1 MNSCRTLRIAS
12 AFLVIALSPLLVAG
26 AVTYDGQL
34 QLDLS
39 AYRGKVV
46 VVDFW
51 ASWCVPC
58 RRSFPWLDSMQR
70 KYGEDGLV
78 VIGINEDNEPADAEA
93 FLRSFPVTFRIIAD
107 QNGKL
112 AREFDLVAMPSSF
125 VIGRDGELAV
135 KHLGFKNA
143 KEDEYETTLRR
154 LLCPTQGRY
163 KAVPGAINDC
173 EY

>member
-1 MNSCRTLRIAS
+1 MNSCRTLRIGL
-12 AFLVIALSPLLVAG
+12 AFLVISLSPLLAGDAVAN
-26 AVTYDGQL
+26 DSQM
-34 QLDLS
+34 QFDLS

-46 VVDFW
+46 IVDFW

-78 VIGINEDNEPADAEA
+78 VIGINEDNEPQDAEA
-93 FLRSFPVTFRIIAD
+93 FLTAFPVTFPIIAD
-107 QNGKL
+107 PDGKL

-135 KHLGFKNA
+135 RHLGFKSA
-143 KEDEYETTLRR
+143 KEAEYEATLRR
-154 LLCPTQGRY
+154 LLGPAQGQ
-163 KAVPGAINDC
+163 
-173 EY
+173 